1 MDELTR
7 LEDDFRIRTR
17 NVATKIENIL
27 NSLISLWFAQAEKII
42 QVIKQRTFEK
52 KFLKGDKAWRCEFL
66 Y

>member
-52 KFLKGDKAWRCEFL
+52 KFLKGDKAWRCELL